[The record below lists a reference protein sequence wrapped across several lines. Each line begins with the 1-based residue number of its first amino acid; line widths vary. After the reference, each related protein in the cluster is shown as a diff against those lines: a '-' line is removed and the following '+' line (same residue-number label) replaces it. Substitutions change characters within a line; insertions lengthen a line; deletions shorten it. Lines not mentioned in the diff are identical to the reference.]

1 MPKEKLWFTVT
12 KPLYFL
18 NHGTIFVFK
27 IKNLFMKNLFLLILL
42 APFLCIGQ
50 TKAKAKKSKIKV
62 PKIEAITKA
71 VTPTSALDISNGL
84 KEALNKGV
92 SEQVS
97 KLTALDGFYK
107 NDLVKISMPEEL
119 QRVDASLRK
128 LGMGSLVDDGIKSL
142 NRAAEDAVKGATPI
156 FVTAIKDIT
165 ITDAKSILLG
175 KENAATTYLQT
186 ATDKDLY
193 AKFNPVV
200 QESVGKVGADVLWA
214 SLINKY
220 NTIPFISKVNPDI
233 TDYVTKKAME
243 GVFKMIAVEEK
254 NIREKL
260 TSRNSDLL
268 KSVFALQDKK

>member
-1 MPKEKLWFTVT
+1 
-12 KPLYFL
+12 
-18 NHGTIFVFK
+18 
-27 IKNLFMKNLFLLILL
+27 MKKLFLLLVL
-42 APFLCIGQ
+42 TPLLCIGQ
-50 TKAKAKKSKIKV
+50 AKTKAKKSKIKV
-62 PKIEAITKA
+62 PKIEAVNKA
-71 VTPTSALDISNGL
+71 LTPTTALDISSGL

-97 KLTALDGFYK
+97 KLTAIDGFYK
-107 NDLVKISMPEEL
+107 NDLVKITMPEEL
-119 QRVDASLRK
+119 QRVDATLRK
-128 LGMGSLVDDGIKSL
+128 LGMGNLVDDGIKSL
-142 NRAAEDAVKGATPI
+142 NRAAEDAVKEATPI
-156 FVTAIKDIT
+156 FVIAIKDIN

-186 ATDKDLY
+186 ATNKDLY

-200 QESVGKVGADVLWA
+200 QESVGKVGADVLWP
-214 SLINKY
+214 SIINKY

-233 TDYVTKKAME
+233 TDYVTKKAMD